1 LYNTRH
7 LPAQRDIILNT
18 YVILAISIC
27 AETLATTMM
36 KASEGFSRL
45 LPSIVVVVGYAISFY
60 GLSQVVKTM
69 NIGIAYAIWAGMGIF
84 LVSIMSFLI
93 YKQRLDFPA
102 IAGMVCIA
110 IGIMVIQLFSKS
122 VTH

>member
-1 LYNTRH
+1 
-7 LPAQRDIILNT
+7 
-18 YVILAISIC
+18 
-27 AETLATTMM
+27 MM
-36 KASEGFSRL
+36 KATEGFSRL
-45 LPSIVVVVGYAISFY
+45 LPSIVVIVGYTISFY

-93 YKQRLDFPA
+93 YKQRLDLPA
-102 IAGMVCIA
+102 IAGMALIA
-110 IGIMVIQLFSKS
+110 SGVMVIQLFSKS

>member
-1 LYNTRH
+1 MSNPY
-7 LPAQRDIILNT
+7 I
-18 YVILAISIC
+18 VLAISIC

-36 KASEGFSRL
+36 KASAGFTRL
-45 LPSIVVVVGYAISFY
+45 IPSIIVIIGYAVSFY

-84 LVSIMSFLI
+84 LVSIMSFFI
-93 YKQRLDFPA
+93 YKQRLDLPA
-102 IAGMVCIA
+102 IAGMLFIA
-110 IGIMVIQLFSKS
+110 AGIMIIQIFSKS

>member
-1 LYNTRH
+1 M
-7 LPAQRDIILNT
+7 PNT
-18 YVILAISIC
+18 YIILAIFIC

-45 LPSIVVVVGYAISFY
+45 LPSAIVIIGYAISFY

-93 YKQRLDFPA
+93 YKQKLDLPA
-102 IAGMVCIA
+102 IAGMVLIA
-110 IGIMVIQLFSKS
+110 LGIMVIQLFSKS

>member
-1 LYNTRH
+1 MLK
-7 LPAQRDIILNT
+7 L

-27 AETLATTMM
+27 AETIATTMM
-36 KASEGFSRL
+36 KASHGFTRL
-45 LPSIVVVVGYAISFY
+45 IPSIIVIIGYSISFY

-84 LVSIMSFLI
+84 LVSFMSFLF
-93 YKQRLDFPA
+93 YKQKLDLPA
-102 IAGMVCIA
+102 IVGMLCIA
-110 IGIMVIQLFSKS
+110 IGIVIIQLFSKS

>member
-1 LYNTRH
+1 MPNPYL
-7 LPAQRDIILNT
+7 
-18 YVILAISIC
+18 ILAVSIC

-36 KASEGFSRL
+36 KASEGFTRL
-45 LPSIVVVVGYAISFY
+45 IPSVIVIVGYTISFY

-84 LVSIMSFLI
+84 LVSIMSFFI
-93 YKQRLDFPA
+93 YKQRLDLPA
-102 IAGMVCIA
+102 IAGMLFIA
-110 IGIMVIQLFSKS
+110 AGIMIIQLFSKV

>member
-1 LYNTRH
+1 MTSTLQYEEN
-7 LPAQRDIILNT
+7 PMPNT
-18 YVILAISIC
+18 YIILAISIC

-45 LPSIVVVVGYAISFY
+45 LPSAIVIIGYAISFY

-84 LVSIMSFLI
+84 LVSIMSFFI
-93 YKQRLDFPA
+93 YKQKLDLPA
-102 IAGMVCIA
+102 IAGMVLIA
-110 IGIMVIQLFSKS
+110 LGIMVIQLFSKS

>member
-1 LYNTRH
+1 
-7 LPAQRDIILNT
+7 
-18 YVILAISIC
+18 
-27 AETLATTMM
+27 M
-36 KASEGFSRL
+36 KATEGFSRL
-45 LPSIVVVVGYAISFY
+45 LPSIVVIVGYTISFY

-93 YKQRLDFPA
+93 YKQRLDLPA
-102 IAGMVCIA
+102 IAGMALIA
-110 IGIMVIQLFSKS
+110 SGVMVIQLFSKS

>member
-1 LYNTRH
+1 M
-7 LPAQRDIILNT
+7 NT
-18 YVILAISIC
+18 YVILVISIC
-27 AETLATTMM
+27 AETLATTMI

-45 LPSIVVVVGYAISFY
+45 LPSIVVVLGYAISFY

-93 YKQRLDFPA
+93 YKQRLDLPA
-102 IAGMVCIA
+102 IAGMVLIA
-110 IGIMVIQLFSKS
+110 VGIMIIQLFSKS
-122 VTH
+122 VTY

>member
-1 LYNTRH
+1 MSNPYL
-7 LPAQRDIILNT
+7 
-18 YVILAISIC
+18 VLAVSIC

-36 KASEGFSRL
+36 KASSGFTRL
-45 LPSIVVVVGYAISFY
+45 IPSIIVIIGYAVSFY

-84 LVSIMSFLI
+84 LVSIMSFFI
-93 YKQRLDFPA
+93 YKQRLDLPA
-102 IAGMVCIA
+102 IAGMLFIA
-110 IGIMVIQLFSKS
+110 AGIMIIQLFSKS

>member
-1 LYNTRH
+1 MYNTRH

>member
-1 LYNTRH
+1 M
-7 LPAQRDIILNT
+7 PNT
-18 YVILAISIC
+18 YLILAISIC

-36 KASEGFSRL
+36 KASDGFSRL
-45 LPSIVVVVGYAISFY
+45 IPSIVVVVGYAISFY

-84 LVSIMSFLI
+84 LVSVMSFLI
-93 YKQRLDFPA
+93 YKQKLDLPA
-102 IAGMVCIA
+102 IAGMVFIA
-110 IGIMVIQLFSKS
+110 VGIMIIQLFSKS